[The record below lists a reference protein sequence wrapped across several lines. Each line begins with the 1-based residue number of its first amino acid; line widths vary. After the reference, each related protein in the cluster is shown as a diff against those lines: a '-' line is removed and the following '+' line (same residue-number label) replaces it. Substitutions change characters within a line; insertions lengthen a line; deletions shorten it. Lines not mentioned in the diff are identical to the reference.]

1 MGSFGTSHVGIQG
14 GKNVKEKQAAPRN
27 SHGYCPYMG
36 VGDFEKMF
44 KKYIFLG
51 IRPDLETSPCYRYKT
66 VFYLIPRVDD
76 LQNSVEYVEF

>member
-1 MGSFGTSHVGIQG
+1 
-14 GKNVKEKQAAPRN
+14 
-27 SHGYCPYMG
+27 MG